1 MRDHG
6 YGDLGDD
13 DDDDEQAGICTGL
26 LVGDGDPHGKHGN
39 QGFEDDEEGGSMARE
54 HPEYALINHH
64 YTHIDD
70 QRPDPRRLHHRH
82 PSPFLDNLP

>member
-1 MRDHG
+1 MGDHG

-39 QGFEDDEEGGSMARE
+39 QGFEDNEEEGRMARE
-54 HPEYALINHH
+54 RPEYAHCSHVDSRMVFPLNE
-64 YTHIDD
+64 
-70 QRPDPRRLHHRH
+70 
-82 PSPFLDNLP
+82 